1 MNNFNNKLDI
11 DKINSQLER
20 ADFQKRRLILNIY
33 KEYELYLN
41 RVRDLIYISV
51 EKGLNDIYSYLSI
64 NDNFLNESQF
74 FCIFEKKI
82 SKIIYTKLPLF
93 TVEQLK
99 IKEIEKNIN
108 KEFTCKSLDSSPK
121 IKDDQKVKF
130 QYEDVFQLEEP
141 IQIQFSKDI
150 SNTSEYYQTDHY
162 EKFLSIDLD
171 SNDHNNYLTSNNNIE
186 NLGIDKQFISSLV
199 ELIEEVKVEKPRHSE
214 NHNIN
219 DEAPRSTLPG
229 TVNSRRLAP
238 NPVIGG
244 PMISNNLKGK
254 HIYEVITIPF
264 PHFINVSYEVV
275 FWTSYTL
282 HMNQMIEKFVSSY
295 TGTRNQFKIES
306 DKGYWFVAY
315 PDNTLSN
322 RDNFEDFADSERIV
336 RYAFNMTVPGYIVAP
351 ESPGSMRPFRKFV
364 SAPDINFGVFTA
376 NAPIV
381 NHPEGLPNPTGDID
395 KFILNDVNEIDA
407 AGNIIDDER
416 FSYLKAKTAV
426 KNPFT
431 GDDQV
436 EYLKILTTNQ
446 RKGETVVSARI
457 VTKIDDLQG

>member
-199 ELIEEVKVEKPRHSE
+199 ELIEEVKVENQNDSE
-214 NHNIN
+214 KDSIGQIDISPKHQSLKIFDLIDKSLENLLLKLSYMINQELFKAKIIKKIISKDSFEYLIGNKLMIKHPYPFVINFEFNIN
-219 DEAPRSTLPG
+219 RASSISDNLSSIIFFNISTVELEFE
-229 TVNSRRLAP
+229 
-238 NPVIGG
+238 
-244 PMISNNLKGK
+244 NLNLSIQRNK
-254 HIYEVITIPF
+254 
-264 PHFINVSYEVV
+264 INE
-275 FWTSYTL
+275 L
-282 HMNQMIEKFVSSY
+282 K
-295 TGTRNQFKIES
+295 NQFQRLIKKEIYWRQKEITLNKI
-306 DKGYWFVAY
+306 
-315 PDNTLSN
+315 
-322 RDNFEDFADSERIV
+322 R
-336 RYAFNMTVPGYIVAP
+336 
-351 ESPGSMRPFRKFV
+351 
-364 SAPDINFGVFTA
+364 
-376 NAPIV
+376 
-381 NHPEGLPNPTGDID
+381 
-395 KFILNDVNEIDA
+395 
-407 AGNIIDDER
+407 
-416 FSYLKAKTAV
+416 
-426 KNPFT
+426 
-431 GDDQV
+431 
-436 EYLKILTTNQ
+436 
-446 RKGETVVSARI
+446 
-457 VTKIDDLQG
+457 